1 LSGSNIHPLS
11 AIRNPKSQI
20 PNQFTLEADAMI
32 IKTLPVGPIMAN
44 CFIVGC
50 EETLEAAVIDPGDEA
65 DKILQAVADLDLNVK
80 TIINTHGHFDHVSAN
95 KGIYTATK
103 APILIHAL
111 DASMLEQI
119 SASAANWGLSAE
131 DSPPPD
137 RTINDGDTIAF
148 GRITLKV
155 IHTPGHTPGG
165 ISLFA
170 DGHVFVGDTLF
181 AGSIGRT
188 DFPGGDFA
196 TLKSSIQD
204 KLFELG
210 DEVRVYTG
218 HGPETTIGHE
228 KQHNPFVGVNA
239 MY

>member
-1 LSGSNIHPLS
+1 
-11 AIRNPKSQI
+11 
-20 PNQFTLEADAMI
+20 MI

-50 EETLEAAVIDPGDEA
+50 QETLEAAVIDPGDEA
-65 DKILQAVADLDLNVK
+65 DKILQLLADLDLNVK

-95 KGIYTATK
+95 KGIHTATN

-111 DASMLEQI
+111 DAPMLAQI

-131 DSPPPD
+131 DSPPPE
-137 RTINDGDTIAF
+137 RTINDGDTITF
-148 GRITLKV
+148 GQITLKV
-155 IHTPGHTPGG
+155 LHTPGHTPGG
-165 ISLFA
+165 VSLFT

-204 KLFELG
+204 KLFALG
-210 DEVRVYTG
+210 DDVRVYTG

-239 MY
+239 VY

>member
-1 LSGSNIHPLS
+1 
-11 AIRNPKSQI
+11 
-20 PNQFTLEADAMI
+20 MI

-50 EETLEAAVIDPGDEA
+50 KETLEAAVIDPGDEA
-65 DKILQAVADLDLNVK
+65 DKILQSLAESDLKVNF
-80 TIINTHGHFDHVSAN
+80 IINTHGHFDHVSAN
-95 KGIYTATK
+95 KGVHVATQ

-111 DASMLEQI
+111 DAPMLQQI
-119 SASAANWGLSAE
+119 SASASNWGLSAE
-131 DSPPPD
+131 NSPSPD
-137 RTINDGDTIAF
+137 RTIDEGDTISF
-148 GRITLKV
+148 GKITLKV

-165 ISLFA
+165 ISLFT

-188 DFPGGDFA
+188 DFPGGDFG

-204 KLFELG
+204 KLFLLE
-210 DEVRVYTG
+210 DDVRVYTG
-218 HGPETTIGHE
+218 HGPDTTIGRE
-228 KQHNPFVGVNA
+228 KQTNPFVGVNA